1 MRGVDYVGLGV
12 FLLFLVLLVTF
23 AFFGRRRPIELRRIS
38 VFEDLKTAIERAV
51 EAGERVHLSLGTGS
65 VIGTDYAPAL
75 SGLAML
81 SHVAAATA
89 MSDKPVIVTAGDGA
103 MTTLAQEVV
112 RSAYEKAKT
121 TTRYQSNSSR
131 LIGPTPLSYVAGIP
145 ILLDTEDVSVHILM
159 GSFGPEGALAADVGQ
174 RHQVFVLAGTDDIQ
188 SQSLLFATAE
198 NTLIGEEVFAGG
210 AYLTGNL
217 LHLASLQAQ
226 DVIRLL
232 IVVVILI
239 GTLMRTLGVSF

>member
-1 MRGVDYVGLGV
+1 VRGVDYVGLGV
-12 FLLFLVLLVTF
+12 FLLFLILLVVF
-23 AFFGRRRPIELRRIS
+23 AFFGRRRTIELRRIS
-38 VFEDLKTAIERAV
+38 GFEDLKTSIERAV

-65 VIGTDYAPAL
+65 VLGSDYAPAL
-75 SGLAML
+75 SGLTML
-81 SHVAAATA
+81 SQVAAATT

-112 RSAYEKAKT
+112 RTAYEKAQSA
-121 TTRYQSNSSR
+121 TRYQPNSCR
-131 LIGPTPLSYVAGIP
+131 FLGPTPLSYVAGIP

-159 GSFGPEGALAADVGQ
+159 GSFGTEGALAADVGQ
-174 RHQVFVLAGTDDIQ
+174 RRQVFVLAGTDDIQ

-198 NTLIGEEVFAGG
+198 NVLIGEEVFASG

-226 DVIRLL
+226 DAIRLL
-232 IVVVILI
+232 ILAVILI
-239 GTLMRTLGVSF
+239 GTIMRTLGVGL